1 MTPIPEL
8 ISLAQFRLS
17 LYSIFNITDDLE
29 MANIKTKKV
38 RNQVRMVNTRIDSM
52 EAELKKLKEGQ
63 KGASHVDLN
72 DTFGNNKSVGIDL
85 SPLKVKGDNPKD
97 TTPNTSNFLPPISLG
112 ALMKK

>member
-52 EAELKKLKEGQ
+52 EAELKKLKDGQ

-72 DTFGNNKSVGIDL
+72 DTFGNNKSIGIDL
-85 SPLKVKGDNPKD
+85 SPLKGDKPKD
-97 TTPNTSNFLPPISLG
+97 ASPNTIMLPPISLG
-112 ALMKK
+112 ALLKK

>member
-38 RNQVRMVNTRIDSM
+38 RGLVRHMNVRVDQLEKEVKNM
-52 EAELKKLKEGQ
+52 EW
-63 KGASHVDLN
+63 
-72 DTFGNNKSVGIDL
+72 
-85 SPLKVKGDNPKD
+85 
-97 TTPNTSNFLPPISLG
+97 SL
-112 ALMKK
+112 LYLR